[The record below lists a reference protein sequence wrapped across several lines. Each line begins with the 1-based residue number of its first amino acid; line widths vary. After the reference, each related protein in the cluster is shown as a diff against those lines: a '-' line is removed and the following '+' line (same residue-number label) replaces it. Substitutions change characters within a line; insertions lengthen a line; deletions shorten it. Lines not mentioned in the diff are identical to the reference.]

1 MEDYYKILGVSYDAS
16 MEDINKSYNKKL
28 MDYKILP
35 FLSEEDKNK
44 IKELKKA
51 FLVLN
56 NKEYKLTYDKNI
68 KLKLSQETN
77 INRNMPLLNL
87 NLKQPFNSNKKSG
100 FNNSYIANR
109 IFSLNNQNQTSFV
122 TNSELL
128 RPKNV
133 GLSNDSIPEFDI
145 PLDYEN
151 TTELQPANLNELTN
165 SSAFNYN

>member
-1 MEDYYKILGVSYDAS
+1 MEDYYKILEVNYDSS

-28 MDYKILP
+28 MEYKILP

-56 NKEYKLTYDKNI
+56 NKEYKLTYDKDI

-77 INRNMPLLNL
+77 TPLLNL
-87 NLKQPFNSNKKSG
+87 NLQQPFNSNKKSG
-100 FNNSYIANR
+100 FNTSYIADR
-109 IFSLNNQNQTSFV
+109 IFSLQNKNQTSFV
-122 TNSELL
+122 NNSELL

-133 GLSNDSIPEFDI
+133 GLSNDTIPEFDI
-145 PLDYEN
+145 PLDYEDS
-151 TTELQPANLNELTN
+151 TELQPANLNELPN